1 MAKTKLDKELA
12 LKIAKAAEKASK
24 KMGITSNKKPHK

>member
-12 LKIAKAAEKASK
+12 LKIAKAAEQAAK
-24 KMGITSNKKPHK
+24 KTGLVPNKKPHK